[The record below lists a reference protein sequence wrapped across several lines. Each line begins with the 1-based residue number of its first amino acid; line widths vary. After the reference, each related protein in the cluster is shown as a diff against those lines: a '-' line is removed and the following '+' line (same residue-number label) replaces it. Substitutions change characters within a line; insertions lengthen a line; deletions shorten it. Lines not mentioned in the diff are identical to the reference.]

1 MTKEEFIEKAKKI
14 HGDIYDYSLV
24 DVYKNNRQKIKIKCK
39 QCGIIFEQR
48 VVNHLQGQG
57 CKICG
62 RKRANKSNSSTKE
75 EFIEKS
81 IKIHG
86 DKFNYD
92 LVEYINSKTK
102 VKIKCNKCNSIFEQ
116 VPSMHLAGNGCSVC
130 NPPHKKLTQE
140 EFVGRLSK
148 THPNLEVLSQYN
160 GKDRKITVRC
170 KIHDYIYET
179 TPHRLVGGANC
190 IHCYNDR
197 RGETIKND
205 INKIKNEINK
215 IHGDK
220 YQYPYLEQEY
230 KTNKS
235 KITIICPKHG
245 KFQQSYNKH
254 VNQQQGCPSCSES
267 HNEKFIVEYLT
278 NKLIKFEREKKFSWL
293 GNQSLDFY
301 LSEYNIGLEIQGE
314 FHFSDITINGNFI
327 DSKKQIERD
336 ERKKRICEENGIDL
350 LYLIP
355 IKLIN
360 KIKVSNIYNISNIIV
375 IDKNKNL
382 INYSKD
388 KPLVNEKLEKIKK
401 ILL

>member
-1 MTKEEFIEKAKKI
+1 ME
-14 HGDIYDYSLV
+14 
-24 DVYKNNRQKIKIKCK
+24 
-39 QCGIIFEQR
+39 
-48 VVNHLQGQG
+48 
-57 CKICG
+57 
-62 RKRANKSNSSTKE
+62 
-75 EFIEKS
+75 
-81 IKIHG
+81 
-86 DKFNYD
+86 
-92 LVEYINSKTK
+92 
-102 VKIKCNKCNSIFEQ
+102 
-116 VPSMHLAGNGCSVC
+116 
-130 NPPHKKLTQE
+130 
-140 EFVGRLSK
+140 RLSK

-170 KIHDYIYET
+170 KIHDYTYET

-197 RGETIKND
+197 RGKKLKND
-205 INKIKNEINK
+205 INYVITQLNK
-215 IHGDK
+215 IHKNK
-220 YQYPYLEQEY
+220 YTFPYIEKEY
-230 KTNKS
+230 KNNKS
-235 KITIICPKHG
+235 LLTVICPIHNEFK
-245 KFQQSYNKH
+245 STYNIMYKGH
-254 VNQQQGCPSCSES
+254 GCPSCSES
-267 HNEKFIVEYLT
+267 HNEKFIVDYLT

-336 ERKKRICEENGIDL
+336 ERKKRICEENGMEL

-355 IKLIN
+355 IKLIK
-360 KIKVSNIYNISNIIV
+360 KIKVSEIYNTSNIIV

-382 INYSKD
+382 INYSEN